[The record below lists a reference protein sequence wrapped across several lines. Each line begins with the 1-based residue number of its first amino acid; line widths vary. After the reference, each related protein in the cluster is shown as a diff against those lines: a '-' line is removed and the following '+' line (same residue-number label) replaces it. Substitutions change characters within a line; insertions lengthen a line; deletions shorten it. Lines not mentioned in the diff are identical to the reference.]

1 MEVRRPNQKQRAII
15 IVLDSLGIGSS
26 KDSVHYGDEGADT
39 LGHIAELCA
48 AGKANGS
55 CRSQSGP
62 LHIPNL
68 ARLGLAEAAKE
79 SRGKPLPHSCKSN
92 VIDGVFGYAQEISSG
107 KDTPSGHWEICG
119 LPVLFDWGVFP
130 NTPNCFPKSLL
141 EEIISKANIPGC
153 LANCHASGTKVLVD
167 FGEEHMKTGK
177 PIFYT
182 SSDSVFQIA
191 AHEKTF
197 GLEKLYDL
205 CEIVRKT
212 IDPLNI
218 GRVIARPFLGDSASN
233 FFRTSNR
240 LDLTT
245 PPHEPTLLDHV
256 SEAGLPVISIGK
268 ISDIFAGKGIS
279 KSVKAPN
286 NDEII
291 NQILDQMKVV
301 HEGLIFANLV
311 DFDSKFGHR
320 RDVSGYANAI
330 EEFDKRLPEILK
342 LTGDNDLLLITADH
356 GCDPTWKGTDH
367 TREHVPALFYSKKVS
382 SKNLGF
388 LTTFADMGA
397 TISHHLKTP
406 ALKKGVVCNLW

>member
-1 MEVRRPNQKQRAII
+1 MDVRRPNQKKRAII
-15 IVLDSLGIGSS
+15 IVLDSLGIGFS
-26 KDSVHYGDEGADT
+26 KDAVNYGDEGSDT
-39 LGHIAELCA
+39 LGHIAELCD
-48 AGKANGS
+48 AGKANS
-55 CRSQSGP
+55 IYRSQSGP

-79 SRGKPLPHSCKSN
+79 SRGKPIPYSGKPS
-92 VIDGVFGYAQEISSG
+92 VIDGVYGYAQEISSG

-119 LPVLFDWGVFP
+119 LPVLFDWGMFP

-141 EEIISKANIPGC
+141 EEIISKVNIPGS
-153 LANCHASGTKVLVD
+153 LANCHASGTKVLED

-182 SSDSVFQIA
+182 SADSVFQIA

-205 CEIVRKT
+205 CEIVRKL

-218 GRVIARPFLGDSASN
+218 GRVIARPFLGDSASD

-240 LDLTT
+240 RDLTT

-286 NDEII
+286 NDGII

-301 HEGLIFANLV
+301 NEGLIFANLV

-320 RDVSGYANAI
+320 RDVPGYANAI

-367 TREHVPALFYSKKVS
+367 TREHVPALFFSKKMS

-388 LTTFADMGA
+388 LSTFADMGA
-397 TISHHLKTP
+397 TISNHLKTP